1 MKQFATTTDRAPI
14 AGTAPFGGDVMDNE
28 AMLVLPPELLILQ
41 CKFARANEADC
52 LRVLQDQALRLAP
65 LVASKVISKSNV
77 VEALGDAARNAG
89 LCSRYGSDV
98 VRHVIVMGV
107 NGIPS
112 LRSKG
117 ASPYGK
123 SDVLSPAG
131 KGEQQDHRQNP
142 PAWLRDAITAEQLEQ
157 EIYEPIQFVVPD
169 LIPAEGVTL
178 LCSKP
183 KLGKSWLV
191 LDLCIG
197 CTSDRFI
204 LGQIKPRQ
212 GDVLYLALEDS
223 PRRLQR
229 RMKKLLPTFKGR
241 WPKGLTFATTWR
253 RVNEG
258 GLDDIRAWHKSAE
271 KPTLVVV
278 DVLVKVR
285 PISTGRRSAYEL
297 DYEALAGLHNLAIDL
312 GVAVIV
318 VHHTRKMA
326 AEDIMDTVSGSFGL
340 VGAAD
345 TIIVIERRGQGAV
358 FNVRGRDV
366 ESAEL
371 VIQFDKETCRWTL
384 LGSATEVHRSAE
396 RARLLAVMAEA
407 KEPLSPKEIMVA
419 TGRSDRNAVYQLLFR
434 MVQAGDI
441 AKVARGKYL
450 LPNKIDK
457 KGILDQQQTDIAEE
471 NGNLTDL
478 TDLTGGPEALRIRGQ
493 DGLCAVHGAAVDNRA
508 GAQGAQEISRSTP

>member
-1 MKQFATTTDRAPI
+1 
-14 AGTAPFGGDVMDNE
+14 MDTE
-28 AMLVLPPELLILQ
+28 QMLILPPELLIMQ
-41 CKFARANEADC
+41 CKFARANDADP
-52 LRVLQDQALRLAP
+52 LRVLQDETLRLAP
-65 LVASKVISKSNV
+65 LISAMAISKSEV
-77 VEALGDAARNAG
+77 VEALASAARNSG
-89 LCSRYGSDV
+89 LCSRYRLDE
-98 VRHVIVMGV
+98 VRHVIAMAA
-107 NGIPS
+107 NGISS
-112 LRSKG
+112 LLPRGTLPFRQSE
-117 ASPYGK
+117 
-123 SDVLSPAG
+123 VLPPLG
-131 KGEQQDHRQNP
+131 KGEQHDARQLL
-142 PAWLRDAITAEQLEQ
+142 PAWLRAAITAEQLEQ

-183 KLGKSWLV
+183 KFGKSWLA

-197 CTSDRFI
+197 CTTNRFI

-229 RMKKLLPTFKGR
+229 RMAKLLPTFKGQ

-258 GLDDIRAWHKSAE
+258 GLDDIRAWHKSVE

-358 FNVRGRDV
+358 FDVRGRDV

-371 VIQFDKETCRWTL
+371 AIQFNKETCRWTL
-384 LGSATEVHRSAE
+384 LGFATDVHRSAE

-407 KEPLSPKEIMVA
+407 KEPLSPKEIMIA
-419 TGRSDRNAVYQLLFR
+419 TGRSDRNAVDQLLFR

-441 AKVARGKYL
+441 AKVARGKYSH
-450 LPNKIDK
+450 PNKIDK
-457 KGILDQQQTDIAEE
+457 KEILDQQQTDIAGE
-471 NGNLTDL
+471 NGKLTNLTDL
-478 TDLTGGPEALRIRGQ
+478 T
-493 DGLCAVHGAAVDNRA
+493 
-508 GAQGAQEISRSTP
+508 GAQRR